1 MEDVSFV
8 QKSFILYML
17 DQTAICVT
25 AGTVEGL
32 VKYVGHKNTISQFV
46 KLLMSLLKLFLNIN
60 GVT

>member
-46 KLLMSLLKLFLNIN
+46 KLLMSLLKLF
-60 GVT
+60 